1 MMSSCAVIQNDIVE
15 VLNTIIA
22 DPDFEI
28 EGFYLIEYYSDK
40 VFCQKG
46 IFYNEKD
53 GVFYDEEAFKY
64 INGTEM

>member
-28 EGFYLIEYYSDK
+28 EGFYLIEYDSDK

-53 GVFYDEEAFKY
+53 GFFMMKKLLN
-64 INGTEM
+64 I